1 MYEKCNYTIQ
11 WEADLEELP
20 EISRNNPLT
29 PELKEKILAGDGV
42 KSMNSRTSASAFVS
56 LPNGASADFYLHTF
70 TREEMKELLPPD
82 MMLEGTT
89 DYDELVKN
97 HGIVVTD
104 DIEKPLSTLYSGY
117 QTKIGDTLTFHPYG
131 GKPMEFTIMG
141 IANGKILQ
149 KLRG

>member
-1 MYEKCNYTIQ
+1 MKRIAKFEKVSFEQ
-11 WEADLEELP
+11 FKKDWAD
-20 EISRNNPLT
+20 T
-29 PELKEKILAGDGV
+29 
-42 KSMNSRTSASAFVS
+42 
-56 LPNGASADFYLHTF
+56 FY
-70 TREEMKELLPPD
+70 
-82 MMLEGTT
+82 
-89 DYDELVKN
+89 
-97 HGIVVTD
+97 VTD